1 MPGSEFRVPFCRF
14 VYFFVFSGLR
24 KEVVV
29 SFVDIDAIVGH
40 YCLNFIFIKWTH
52 IVHDVCQ

>member
-1 MPGSEFRVPFCRF
+1 VA
-14 VYFFVFSGLR
+14 
-24 KEVVV
+24 V

-52 IVHDVCQ
+52 IVHNVCQWFAPGRWFSPVSSIYCT